1 MAIGLGLG
9 TLLAVGSASV
19 ALDLKSRDD
28 AALVDHTMEVLQK
41 SSDLRLLLRQVESA
55 SRAFALTADDRFVA
69 EFQDARQRVPAALA
83 DLLHAVND
91 NAAQVTRLTSIDE
104 VVKRRLDLS
113 GRLIQLR
120 AANNQAALD
129 NLLAGG
135 PGRAAMA
142 TITATLDAF
151 NAEERRLLAARTE
164 TSQRTGAWLLMIDL
178 AG

>member
-1 MAIGLGLG
+1 MIRRRVAIGLGLG

-83 DLLHAVND
+83 DLL
-91 NAAQVTRLTSIDE
+91 
-104 VVKRRLDLS
+104 
-113 GRLIQLR
+113 
-120 AANNQAALD
+120 
-129 NLLAGG
+129 
-135 PGRAAMA
+135 
-142 TITATLDAF
+142 
-151 NAEERRLLAARTE
+151 
-164 TSQRTGAWLLMIDL
+164 
-178 AG
+178 